1 MCIFWPD
8 EVCVKKNK
16 FNRQFFFFNI
26 FNRHNL
32 SMPQKLPFGL
42 KCAAKI

>member
-8 EVCVKKNK
+8 EVCVKKINLTD
-16 FNRQFFFFNI
+16 NFFFNL
-26 FNRHNL
+26 FNCHNL